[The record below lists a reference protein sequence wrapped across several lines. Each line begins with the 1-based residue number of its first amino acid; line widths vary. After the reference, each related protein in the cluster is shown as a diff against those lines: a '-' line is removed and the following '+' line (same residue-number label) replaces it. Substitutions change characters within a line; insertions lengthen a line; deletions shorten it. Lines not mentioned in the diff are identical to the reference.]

1 MGGPVFNIV
10 FNSLSY
16 SIMYFCFKLRSKYLW
31 SPVPRRSY
39 LQPAALMSCGWAAS
53 VVRGFGV
60 THCRCILFGLYRK
73 YREFLPVGLPAELF
87 GPPVAAMGGVSHS
100 NNSFRSAWPERANLS
115 TCYSSQSVF
124 AATLL
129 YYAESS
135 KGIAF
140 ISFTSWFKPCCFL

>member
-31 SPVPRRSY
+31 SPAPHMRS
-39 LQPAALMSCGWAAS
+39 LRPAGSRWAADELRALS
-53 VVRGFGV
+53 EFRSDAFSLYSIWTPPWVPPGRV
-60 THCRCILFGLYRK
+60 TCRA
-73 YREFLPVGLPAELF
+73 P
-87 GPPVAAMGGVSHS
+87 GPPVVATGGVSHS
-100 NNSFRSAWPERANLS
+100 DNSFRSAWPERANLS
-115 TCYSSQSVF
+115 TCYSSQSVSRR
-124 AATLL
+124 LCL
-129 YYAESS
+129 RYAESS

>member
-16 SIMYFCFKLRSKYLW
+16 LIMYFCFKLRSKYLW
-31 SPVPRRSY
+31 SPVPPRSY
-39 LQPAALMSCGWAAS
+39 LQQAAPDDLSDELRMSCERSLQIGVCGLSWYFIR
-53 VVRGFGV
+53 VRRCGV
-60 THCRCILFGLYRK
+60 
-73 YREFLPVGLPAELF
+73 PAEGLLCNIAKHVRARRQ
-87 GPPVAAMGGVSHS
+87 PRGGVSRS
-100 NNSFRSAWPERANLS
+100 DNSFHSAWPECANLS

-140 ISFTSWFKPCCFL
+140 ISFTS